1 MTSSLKL
8 SDTLK
13 EDVGSISGEGVDGAL
28 AMLSVLTRLKQTKRT
43 GWINH
48 QIAGPES
55 ISDHCFRV
63 AMLGMYVAAEDPT
76 LDSNKVTKM
85 GLIHDCGES
94 VVGDVVPHDPKV
106 TNEQK
111 TANEDKAMRALD
123 AMSGHELLHSLWRE
137 FEDGVTPE
145 AKVVKQLDK
154 LEMLLQAVE
163 YERSQ
168 GKDLSDFFE
177 SCKGKF
183 VHPVI
188 ARWAKQIESQRPVC
202 SKTK

>member
-1 MTSSLKL
+1 MNSSLKL

-13 EDVGSISGEGVDGAL
+13 EDVGSIAGEGVDGAL
-28 AMLSVLTRLKQTKRT
+28 GMLSVLTRLKQTKRT
-43 GWINH
+43 GWLNH
-48 QIAGPES
+48 QIVGPES

-63 AMLGMYVAAEDPT
+63 AMLGMYVAAEDPS
-76 LDSNKVTKM
+76 LDSSKVTKM

-106 TNEQK
+106 TSAQK
-111 TANEDKAMRALD
+111 SANEDKAMRALD
-123 AMSGHELLHSLWRE
+123 AMSGHELLYPLWRE
-137 FEDGVTPE
+137 FEDGATAE

-177 SCKGKF
+177 SCRGVF
-183 VHPVI
+183 VHPVV
-188 ARWAKQIESQRPVC
+188 ARWAEQIEAQRP
-202 SKTK
+202 KKH